1 MNVITSSFFKLPK
14 EEQKAIIEAV
24 IFSAEESVSLSSLF
38 NTLIINDLPQQNN
51 NNGNLDSDQTNI
63 NNENQNNMESITN
76 YLETL
81 IIQINQELLETGRP
95 FGIVQIAGGYQFAVR
110 PEFGEMLQ
118 KFTKNRNKKRLSQ
131 ASLEVLAIIA
141 YKQPV
146 SKPEIEQIR
155 GVNSNEIVNSLIE
168 KNLINIAG
176 RSEGL
181 GKPLLYGT
189 TSDFLK
195 TFGLNGL
202 SDLPKLKELDELASS
217 DNPDIDKSDYIITP
231 EMGIEE
237 LSESA
242 LSAFGILIT
251 DSLKKE
257 DFKNN

>member
-1 MNVITSSFFKLPK
+1 MNIITSNFFRLTQ

-24 IFSAEESVSLSSLF
+24 IFSAEESVSMSNLY
-38 NTLIINDLPQQNN
+38 NTLILNDIPQQ
-51 NNGNLDSDQTNI
+51 SNI
-63 NNENQNNMESITN
+63 NKDIDSEQINIHEEIQNNMESVTN
-76 YLETL
+76 HLESL
-81 IIQINQELLETGRP
+81 IIGINQELIETGRP
-95 FGIVQIAGGYQFAVR
+95 FGIVKIAGGYQFAVR

-118 KFTKNRNKKRLSQ
+118 KFTKNRNKKKLSL

-146 SKPEIEQIR
+146 SKPEIELIR

-181 GKPLLYGT
+181 GKPLLYAT
-189 TSDFLK
+189 TVDFLK
-195 TFGLNGL
+195 TFGLNSL
-202 SDLPKLKELDELASS
+202 SELPKLKELDELAYS
-217 DNPDIDKSDYIITP
+217 DNPEIDKSEYLISSVQS
-231 EMGIEE
+231 IEE

-242 LSAFGILIT
+242 YSAFGILI
-251 DSLKKE
+251 DDNLKKE

>member
-1 MNVITSSFFKLPK
+1 MNKIISSFFKLPI
-14 EEQKAIIEAV
+14 EEQKAIIEAS
-24 IFSAEESVSLSSLF
+24 IFSAEESVSMSSLF
-38 NTLIINDLPQQNN
+38 NTLILNDLPQHSNN
-51 NNGNLDSDQTNI
+51 YKDLITDQSSI
-63 NNENQNNMESITN
+63 NTEIQNNMEYVTN
-76 YLETL
+76 LLETL
-81 IIQINQELLETGRP
+81 IIEINRELAETGRP
-95 FGIVQIAGGYQFAVR
+95 FGIVKIAGGYQYAVR

-118 KFTKNRNKKRLSQ
+118 KFTKNRNKKKLSQ

-176 RSEGL
+176 RSDGL
-181 GKPLLYGT
+181 GKPLLYAT
-189 TSDFLK
+189 TVDFLI
-195 TFGLNGL
+195 TFGLNSL
-202 SDLPKLKELDELASS
+202 SELPKLKELDELSFS
-217 DNPDIDKSDYIITP
+217 DNPEIDKSDYIISP
-231 EMGIEE
+231 EQGIEE

-242 LSAFGILIT
+242 LSAFGIYIT